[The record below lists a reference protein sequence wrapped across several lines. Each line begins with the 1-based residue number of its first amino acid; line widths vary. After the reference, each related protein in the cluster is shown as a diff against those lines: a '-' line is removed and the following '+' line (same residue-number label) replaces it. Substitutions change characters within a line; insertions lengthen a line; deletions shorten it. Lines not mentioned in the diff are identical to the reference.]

1 VEGFEMTNAKIKG
14 FKMIDTEI
22 KTARQIQFI
31 QAEKME
37 TVNIIAAGMA
47 HEVKNPLGI
56 ILQSVNYLETTIPK
70 EQKPS
75 FEVLRMMK
83 NNIKRIDNIV
93 CALRGLYITELKMA
107 QDDINSILKSSL
119 TLIENTIGLKN
130 IKVVMELE
138 RSLPK
143 VLVDIKK
150 IEEVFKNLLL
160 NAIQSMPKG
169 GTLFIRSY
177 LKEMGIIGFRV
188 GRRKLHGD
196 YFELGEKAVVVE
208 IEDTGSGIS
217 EANLRRIFDPFFT
230 TKGPRDGIG
239 LGLSMARNIID
250 LHRGFIEIKSR
261 EDKGTRISIILKIEG
276 GQP

>member
-1 VEGFEMTNAKIKG
+1 MTNAKIKG